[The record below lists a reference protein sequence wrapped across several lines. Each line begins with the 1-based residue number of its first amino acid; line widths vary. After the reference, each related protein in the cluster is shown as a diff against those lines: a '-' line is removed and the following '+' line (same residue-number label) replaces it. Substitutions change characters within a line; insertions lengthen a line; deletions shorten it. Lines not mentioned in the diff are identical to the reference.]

1 MRIGKNTTTKT
12 LVHVLH
18 MPTDVNL
25 IVQMCCSAIQFFHS
39 ITGLFF
45 FFSDKYGSC
54 LECFLLRELI
64 ASFN

>member
-39 ITGLFF
+39 ITGPFF
-45 FFSDKYGSC
+45 FFF
-54 LECFLLRELI
+54 FLISMGAVLN
-64 ASFN
+64 AFF